1 MNEAIARKNSL
12 DIGEDFLETMGEM
25 SDAELEYF
33 EVMVEVEALTS
44 KLEKAERAFESVKH
58 EIESLVKEYED
69 MLEDMDNSSSSSDE
83 DCRSSRSESSASSS
97 GRYERERLAR
107 RAQRAELNAE
117 IAAKEIE
124 NKEKEL
130 VELRVSIHTEL
141 LSLAINQN
149 LIILL
154 FYSKNLTILKLRAQ
168 LWHLTMKQ
176 NSKLILFSQ
185 NLQQN

>member
-1 MNEAIARKNSL
+1 MREDLNDAIVRKNSL
-12 DIGEDFLETMGEM
+12 EIAEDFLETVGEM
-25 SDAELEYF
+25 SDAEFEYF

-69 MLEDMDNSSSSSDE
+69 MLEDMDNSSSSSSDDE
-83 DCRSSRSESSASSS
+83 DCRSSRSESSDSSS

-130 VELRVSIHTEL
+130 VELRVSIHMRFAAHL
-141 LSLAINQN
+141 LPIR
-149 LIILL
+149 
-154 FYSKNLTILKLRAQ
+154 T
-168 LWHLTMKQ
+168 
-176 NSKLILFSQ
+176 
-185 NLQQN
+185 

>member
-12 DIGEDFLETMGEM
+12 EIAEDFLETVGEM

-69 MLEDMDNSSSSSDE
+69 MLEDMDNSSSSDDDE
-83 DCRSSRSESSASSS
+83 DCRSSRSESSDSSN

-130 VELRVSIHTEL
+130 VELRVSAH
-141 LSLAINQN
+141 
-149 LIILL
+149 LL
-154 FYSKNLTILKLRAQ
+154 FAAP
-168 LWHLTMKQ
+168 
-176 NSKLILFSQ
+176 
-185 NLQQN
+185 LQSIRT